1 MGHRGYGDVIT
12 VRLGSSQRLDVF
24 LNKLRVKGHLFQDSD
39 MHVAC
44 GPDFNNSSASNFML
58 SNCVLVGAKNAYI
71 YIFI

>member
-1 MGHRGYGDVIT
+1 MF
-12 VRLGSSQRLDVF
+12 F